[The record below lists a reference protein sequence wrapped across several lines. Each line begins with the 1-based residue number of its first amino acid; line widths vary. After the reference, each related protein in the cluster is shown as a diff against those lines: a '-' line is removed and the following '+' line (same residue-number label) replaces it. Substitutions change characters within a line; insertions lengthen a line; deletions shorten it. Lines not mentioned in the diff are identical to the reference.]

1 MSNLVKI
8 LSLDGGGNGG
18 AVPALPLSRI
28 EELTQRPI
36 ASLFDLI
43 AGTSTSGILAL
54 GLTIPAAPGCPLYSA
69 KRLCD
74 MYQRDFP
81 RILTRSPWRRNRI
94 DEVLHSYFG
103 EARLADAVKDVLI
116 PSYEVERGFPFFFKS
131 SVARTR
137 SDYDFPMRDVARAAS
152 AAPNYFKPVRL
163 QSDTNSDRYALINA
177 GAFASNPAACALIEA
192 CTMYP
197 DADGYLLVSLGSGQP
212 DRAVNGLNS
221 TVDYQLRKLLP
232 ELPGQSRRY
241 YRFETEVLA
250 GDMDKLCAELV
261 N

>member
-1 MSNLVKI
+1 MSNLVRI

-18 AVPALPLSRI
+18 AAPALPLSRI
-28 EELTQRPI
+28 EELTHCPI
-36 ASLFDLI
+36 ANLFDLI

-54 GLTIPAAPGCPLYSA
+54 GLTIPSASGYPLYSA

-81 RILTRSPWRRNRI
+81 RILTRSPWRRSRI

-103 EARLADAVKDVLI
+103 EVRLADAVKDVLI

-152 AAPNYFKPVRL
+152 AASNGFNPVKL
-163 QSDTNSDRYALINA
+163 QSDTNSDRHMLMNA

-197 DADGYLLVSLGSGQP
+197 EADGYLVVSLGSGQH
-212 DRAVNGLNS
+212 DRAVNGLNT

-241 YRFETEVLA
+241 YRFETEVPTS
-250 GDMDKLCAELV
+250 DMEELCAQLL